1 MKNKKKTMIGIL
13 SILVCVMAIGYAL
26 LTQELTINGRAS
38 IDSTWKI
45 EITNVDQTQI
55 NGSPIEKSKNYT
67 ATTANFDIGFT
78 SPGDFIIYEIEIT
91 NYGTLDAVVESIN
104 VDKRDNPAVKY
115 TTSGLIRGDKLE
127 KNGSKHYLTLKLEC
141 DPNIT
146 TQPTTSLSEI
156 TITINY
162 QQDQGQI
169 PSSYDYAVGDTVNF
183 AGSKWYVIKQSTIDD
198 DYITVMKEKVLTN
211 VELGEY
217 AYNSSSTMS
226 YYWDELCHS
235 YNSYGYSNSGNG
247 GCDNTNSYTTS
258 KVKEMLEGTYINSLG
273 SNNLKE
279 IDGYKIRLIKLE
291 ELESNLGYQ
300 KTADTNQYRD
310 IDYKYITSGT
320 TPYWAYNINING
332 YWTMTPVVEKSSL
345 VWKVNRWG
353 NIMGGNS
360 YGSTV
365 SSTSNG
371 VRPVINLLKTAIE

>member
-279 IDGYKIRLIKLE
+279 IDGYKIRLITRD
-291 ELESNLGYQ
+291 ELFNKMGYDANNSSANLGFNFYKTENVPAWVYQ
-300 KTADTNQYRD
+300 NFKPEINYVYR
-310 IDYKYITSGT
+310 
-320 TPYWAYNINING
+320 
-332 YWTMTPVVEKSSL
+332 YWTMTPGPDSNN
-345 VWKVNRWG
+345 VWY
-353 NIMGGNS
+353 INS
-360 YGSTV
+360 YGELSGMCIYCID
-365 SSTSNG
+365 NG
-371 VRPVINLLKTAIE
+371 VRPVINLYKSAIGN